1 MVSLELI
8 RRFQQISNLFNQ
20 QAYSQV
26 VKLCVSSVSVKDMPA
41 EIAFMYAMSL
51 RHLNEYDKAES
62 VFSEAV
68 SVHHAFL
75 PLHTAYGHLLLECG
89 KLQYALG
96 LFMHCLQK
104 QPEKAEAY
112 FNCAKALRLL
122 GQNQQALEMSEKAY
136 ARRPDIN
143 YAITLAED
151 FTLNQQFA
159 EAENLYISWLKQY
172 PQDVRLLNNFG
183 NLKRRLGDI
192 KRAIQLFEQASDAN
206 NLTVLRNLAACYV
219 LDGQNEAAV
228 RCYRKALEFAPD
240 DVTTYQEFTAF
251 LWQQGAAEP
260 FDVIERRLA
269 MSGSSFALRAAYVR
283 ILLQINLPEKA
294 KQYLQPL
301 LKQFPTDSEVLI
313 LATSVYR
320 DNADFEVAEAHARA
334 ALKVQPNNK
343 KNIPTRSELAYTL
356 LAQHKAAE
364 AAPLYRQLIVDDPL
378 NQGWWTTLSS
388 SLKQLGDDDA
398 YAWLCN
404 YELVHCAF
412 LSDLSQD
419 SLLPADFNQQL
430 MPLLNDLHR
439 NVRPPLGLSLQK
451 GSQTFENLFDKNDAL
466 VQQLKAAILQQARK
480 FIADLKPD
488 SKHPF
493 LSRLSQDLVFQ
504 GSWSVKLRRDGFH
517 KSHFHPMGWL
527 SGVYYVD
534 VPNAVEHEGQGWLVF
549 GRPDIPNVSYVG
561 DYAVKPQSGLVVLF
575 PSFMWHGTNPFSDS
589 SNRLT
594 VAFDIVPISN
604 TKKVNE

>member
-8 RRFQQISNLFNQ
+8 RRFQQISHLFNQ
-20 QAYSQV
+20 HSYSQV
-26 VKLCVSSVSVKDMPA
+26 VKLCVNSLSVKDLPA

-62 VFSEAV
+62 VFSDAV

-75 PLHTAYGHLLLECG
+75 TLHTAYGHLLLERG
-89 KLQYALG
+89 KVQDALE

-104 QPEKAEAY
+104 QPEKAETY

-122 GQNQQALEMSEKAY
+122 GHNQQALEMSKGAY
-136 ARRPDIN
+136 ARRSDIN
-143 YAITLAED
+143 YAIALADD

-159 EAENLYISWLKQY
+159 EAENLYISWLQQY

-192 KRAIQLFEQASDAN
+192 KRAIQLFEQASGVN
-206 NLTVLRNLAACYV
+206 NVTVLRNLAACYV

-228 RCYRKALEFAPD
+228 RCYRKALELAPD

-260 FDVIERRLA
+260 FDLIERRLA
-269 MSGSSFALRAAYVR
+269 MSGSSFALRAAYVK

-294 KQYLQPL
+294 KLYLQPL

-320 DNADFEVAEAHARA
+320 DTTEFAQAEKYARQ
-334 ALKVQPNNK
+334 ALKAQPANS
-343 KNIPTRSELAYTL
+343 NIPARSELAYTL

-364 AAPLYRQLIVDDPL
+364 AAHIYRQLIVDDPL

-388 SLKQLGDDDA
+388 SLKQLGDDSA

-412 LSDLSQD
+412 LSDQSRD

-451 GSQTFENLFDKNDAL
+451 GSQTFENLFDKKDAL
-466 VQQLKAAILQQARK
+466 VQQLKEAILQQARK

-504 GSWSVKLRRDGFH
+504 GSWSVQLRRDGFH

-534 VPNAVEHEGQGWLVF
+534 VPHAVEHEGQGWLVF
-549 GRPDIPNVSYVG
+549 GRPDIPNIDYAG
-561 DYAVKPQSGLVVLF
+561 DYALKPQPGMLVLF
-575 PSFMWHGTNPFSDS
+575 PSFMWHGTNPFKST

-594 VAFDIVPISN
+594 VAFDIVPKLSAN
-604 TKKVNE
+604 Q